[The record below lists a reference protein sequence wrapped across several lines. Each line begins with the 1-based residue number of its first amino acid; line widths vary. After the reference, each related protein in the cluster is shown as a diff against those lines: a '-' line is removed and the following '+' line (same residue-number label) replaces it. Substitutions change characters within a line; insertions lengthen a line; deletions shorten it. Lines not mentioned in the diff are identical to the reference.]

1 MIHNSYFIRKYDV
14 CQRINKYL
22 SIHFFSLIVLDS
34 KWIFFKAFR
43 SKWVLRGLSP
53 SLVVIIT
60 TDQLMGFTNIWARHS
75 TNRPADC
82 RAVLKLRLLFAH
94 KCINRNVKKASKS
107 DHKLINPNKIYM
119 AVIRILYTIQ
129 RTKKWSNI
137 SISKEKVELTAILV
151 FLWCWLCKHVGG
163 LVQAGCKP

>member
-1 MIHNSYFIRKYDV
+1 MF
-14 CQRINKYL
+14 
-22 SIHFFSLIVLDS
+22 
-34 KWIFFKAFR
+34 WIQTGFFKAFR
-43 SKWVLRGLSP
+43 NKWVLRGLSP

-60 TDQLMGFTNIWARHS
+60 TDQLMGFTNTWARHS

-107 DHKLINPNKIYM
+107 DHKLKNLNKIYM

-129 RTKKWSNI
+129 RTKKWSNV
-137 SISKEKVELTAILV
+137 SISKKKSWVDCNFSFPLMLTMQTCR
-151 FLWCWLCKHVGG
+151 WSWTNWLRVVDVYRQCVVGE
-163 LVQAGCKP
+163 

>member
-1 MIHNSYFIRKYDV
+1 MPTDQQIFVNS
-14 CQRINKYL
+14 
-22 SIHFFSLIVLDS
+22 FFLVNCFGFEMD
-34 KWIFFKAFR
+34 FFKAFR

-60 TDQLMGFTNIWARHS
+60 TDQLMGFTNTWARHS

-107 DHKLINPNKIYM
+107 DHKLKNPNEIYM

-137 SISKEKVELTAILV
+137 SISKKKVELTAILV
-151 FLWCWLCKHVGG
+151 FLWCWLCKHVGD
-163 LVQAGCKP
+163 LVQTGCKP